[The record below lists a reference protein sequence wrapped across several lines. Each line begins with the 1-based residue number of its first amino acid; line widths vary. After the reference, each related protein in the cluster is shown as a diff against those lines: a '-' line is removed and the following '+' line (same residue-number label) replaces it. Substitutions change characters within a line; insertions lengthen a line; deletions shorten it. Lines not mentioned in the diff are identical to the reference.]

1 MNDPSLTSSDVGH
14 ALEAVF
20 RRLVRIFA
28 SDNSPPDTTEI
39 VSAVQLLRL
48 AFEKTDPESSL
59 EPSLQEALQRLTDR
73 PCQNEEL
80 EAQFRFGRAA
90 MRYMIELVAPDASD
104 GSLLV
109 ADLDLRNNLLGL
121 KESQRRAEA
130 RRQPPPLRADQKA
143 AAELEGEQELAREF
157 SVMFR
162 EAIRAISAND
172 PRGATLNVVRSFV
185 RMRATLKTTSHSFY
199 YYDIF
204 EQAFEAFQ
212 NPTDLGDLEIE
223 KLELAR
229 AGMRFLATR
238 TQLDDRQR
246 NYQSRLG
253 GDADNFR
260 RIFFELARSSAW
272 NNQPGHRSPS
282 LDA

>member
-1 MNDPSLTSSDVGH
+1 MNDPTPANNDLSH
-14 ALEAVF
+14 ALETVF
-20 RRLVRIFA
+20 RSLVRILA
-28 SDNSPPDTTEI
+28 SDSSPPDTTEL
-39 VSAVQLLRL
+39 VAGVELLRV
-48 AFEKTDPESSL
+48 AFERADLESSL
-59 EPSLQEALQRLTDR
+59 EPSILDAVHQLTDR

-80 EAQFRFGRAA
+80 EAQLRFGRAA

-104 GSLLV
+104 ASLLV
-109 ADLDLRNNLLGL
+109 ADLDLRKNLLGL

-130 RRQPPPLRADQKA
+130 QRQPPPLRAYHKT
-143 AAELEGEQELAREF
+143 AAELDDEQELVREF

-185 RMRATLKTTSHSFY
+185 RMLATLKATSHSFY

-204 EQAFEAFQ
+204 EQAFQAFR
-212 NPTDLGDLEIE
+212 NPPRLRDLEIE

-238 TQLDDRQR
+238 TQMDDRQR

-272 NNQPGHRSPS
+272 NNQPGHRSPFPG
-282 LDA
+282 A